1 MSHVRGE
8 YIFNDYH
15 LGKTVVHALRGVDLC
30 IEPGE
35 LVALAGPS
43 GSGKTTLLN
52 LIGCIE
58 SITSG
63 ELSIDGQDIGQLSD
77 DQLADLRSAKIGFV
91 FQNFNLLPV
100 LTALEN
106 VEYPLHNR
114 RMSGKAKRALAEK
127 VLDIVGLKKYVHHK
141 PMELSGGQRQR
152 VAIARAIITNPKLL
166 LADEP
171 TANLDQKTGAE
182 ILTLIKQINKSFQTT
197 VIFSTHDPKVIQLA
211 ERVIRITDGLVESE
225 K

>member
-1 MSHVRGE
+1 MSHVVGE
-8 YIFNDYH
+8 YIFKDYH
-15 LGKTVVHALRGVDLC
+15 LGKTVVHALRGVDLR

-35 LVALAGPS
+35 VVALAGPS

-52 LIGCIE
+52 ILGCIE
-58 SITSG
+58 TATSG
-63 ELSIDGQDIGQLSD
+63 ELFIDGIDVGELND
-77 DQLADLRSAKIGFV
+77 DQLADLRSEKIGFV

-100 LTALEN
+100 LTAVEN

-114 RMSGKAKRALAEK
+114 RLSSRAKRELSEK
-127 VLDIVGLKKYVHHK
+127 VLNIVGLKKYIHHR

-211 ERVIRITDGLVESE
+211 ERVIRITDGLVEAD